1 MLNKTIIQYLLG
13 LGLALFTILI
23 VEGTLLMITD
33 IGWAVLTVIYITIF
47 FMQITFYYLTTNF
60 KFGWTV
66 LSFIFNFLIWTFEQ
80 VIIEK
85 TFSDSFIYEG
95 ENWNVGA
102 IILGGLLWVTNKI
115 LIDKLF
121 DVNKSIQRHTS
132 KLNLNWG

>member
-1 MLNKTIIQYLLG
+1 MLKKIIIQYLLG

-23 VEGTLLMITD
+23 VEGTLLMLTD
-33 IGWAVLTVIYITIF
+33 IDWGFLTVIYITIF

-121 DVNKSIQRHTS
+121 DVNKSIQRHTG
-132 KLNLNWG
+132 KLNLN